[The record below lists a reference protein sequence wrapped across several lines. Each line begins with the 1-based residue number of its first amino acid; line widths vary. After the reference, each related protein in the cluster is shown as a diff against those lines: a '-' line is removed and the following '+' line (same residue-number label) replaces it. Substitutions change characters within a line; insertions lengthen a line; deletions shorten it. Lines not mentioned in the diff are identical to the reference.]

1 MVSLQQKQLGFTL
14 LELMISI
21 AIVAILAMI
30 AVPSFNN
37 LIDRSDLKTVAVTI
51 HADMENARLAAVAA
65 GAGGS
70 ARVNFFDKDDLE
82 CSYEWCYR
90 RITGDKILT
99 RSSGDFPSGI
109 DLALTGFGD
118 DAQIDVSQQYFLDGD
133 SGTIALTSRS
143 GEHSASVVRNAAG
156 IFVLCSSQSIMGYAT
171 CP

>member
-51 HADMENARLAAVAA
+51 HADMENARLSAVAA

-70 ARVNFFDKDDLE
+70 ASIAVTE
-82 CSYEWCYR
+82 GTEWSYS
-90 RITGDKILT
+90 ITGDKELA
-99 RSSGDFPSGI
+99 RSSSDFPSGI
-109 DLALTGFGD
+109 DLALTGFGG